1 MESMSPESLEPRAD
15 PETAERI
22 RKQPRRPGSG
32 ESRHQG
38 VREPAVCAEAMA
50 AAAPAA
56 AGEDG
61 RRRLPGA
68 VSSTALDI
76 QPQEGAKVEAESGEL
91 VRLRAELAGALAEM
105 ETMKAVAEV
114 SESTKAEAVAAV
126 QRQCQEEVASL
137 QAILKDSISSYE
149 AQITSLKQERQ
160 QQQQDC
166 EEKERELGR
175 LKQLL
180 SRAHPLDSL
189 EKQMEKAHEDSEK
202 LREIVLPMEQEIEEL
217 KAKLLRAEELIQE
230 IQRRPRHPPSLHG
243 STELLLSRD
252 PSPPLEPLEELSE
265 DGGPAAE
272 AFAHNC
278 DDSASISSF
287 SLGGGA
293 SSSASLPRSRQGL
306 SPEQEETASLVSTGT
321 LVPEGIYLPPPGYQ
335 LVPDNQW
342 EQLQLEGRQLQ
353 KDLESVTRERDELQ
367 EGLRRSNEDC
377 AKQMQVLLAQVQNSE
392 QLLRTLQGTVSQAQ
406 ERVQLQMAELA
417 TSHKCLSHEV
427 KRLTEENQGLRAEQL
442 PSSAPRGL
450 EQDEGGEES
459 LPSSLPELQQLVRR
473 TQQEARARQQAQE
486 HEAERLRIEIV
497 TLREALDEET
507 AARASLEGQLRV
519 QREETEVLEASLCSL
534 RIEMERV
541 LEEQSK
547 AKRQEVLRPPQGSGR
562 TEEAQLTDLLSEQRA
577 KMLRLQVELETSE
590 QVQRDFVR
598 LSQALQ
604 VRLERI
610 RQAESLEQVRGIIDE
625 APLRDV
631 RDIKDT

>member
-1 MESMSPESLEPRAD
+1 
-15 PETAERI
+15 
-22 RKQPRRPGSG
+22 
-32 ESRHQG
+32 
-38 VREPAVCAEAMA
+38 MA
-50 AAAPAA
+50 AAVPAA

-61 RRRLPGA
+61 RRRRPGA
-68 VSSTALDI
+68 ALDP
-76 QPQEGAKVEAESGEL
+76 QPQEGAKLEAESEEL
-91 VRLRAELAGALAEM
+91 GRLRAELAGALAEM

-243 STELLLSRD
+243 STELLPRSRD
-252 PSPPLEPLEELSE
+252 PSPPLEPLEDLSA
-265 DGGPAAE
+265 DGGAAAE

-293 SSSASLPRSRQGL
+293 GSASLPRSRQAL

-335 LVPDNQW
+335 LVPDTQW
-342 EQLQLEGRQLQ
+342 EQLQTEGRQLQ
-353 KDLESVTRERDELQ
+353 KDLERVSQERDELQ

-417 TSHKCLSHEV
+417 TSHKCLRHEV

-450 EQDEGGEES
+450 EQEEGPEES
-459 LPSSLPELQQLVRR
+459 LPSLVPELQQLVRHTR
-473 TQQEARARQQAQE
+473 QEARAQQQARE

-497 TLREALDEET
+497 TLREALEEET

-534 RIEMERV
+534 RTEMERV
-541 LEEQSK
+541 QQEQSK
-547 AKRQEVLRPPQGSGR
+547 
-562 TEEAQLTDLLSEQRA
+562 AQLTDLLSEQRA
-577 KMLRLQVELETSE
+577 KVLRLQAELETSE

-604 VRLERI
+604 VRLEQI
-610 RQAESLEQVRGIIDE
+610 RQAESLEQVRSILGE
-625 APLRDV
+625 APLGDA
-631 RDIKDT
+631 DT

>member
-1 MESMSPESLEPRAD
+1 
-15 PETAERI
+15 
-22 RKQPRRPGSG
+22 
-32 ESRHQG
+32 
-38 VREPAVCAEAMA
+38 MA

-61 RRRLPGA
+61 RRQQPGA
-68 VSSTALDI
+68 ALDP
-76 QPQEGAKVEAESGEL
+76 QPQEGAKAEAESGEL
-91 VRLRAELAGALAEM
+91 GRLRAELAGALAEM

-137 QAILKDSISSYE
+137 QTILKDSISSYE
-149 AQITSLKQERQ
+149 AQIASLKQERQ
-160 QQQQDC
+160 QQQQDW
-166 EEKERELGR
+166 EEKERELVR

-180 SRAHPLDSL
+180 SRTHPLDSL

-202 LREIVLPMEQEIEEL
+202 LREIVLPMEQEIREL
-217 KAKLLRAEELIQE
+217 KAKLLRAEEVIE
-230 IQRRPRHPPSLHG
+230 EMQRQPQQPPSLHG
-243 STELLLSRD
+243 STELLPLSRD
-252 PSPPLEPLEELSE
+252 PSPPLEPLEELSG
-265 DGGPAAE
+265 DGGAAAE

-335 LVPDNQW
+335 LVPDTQW
-342 EQLQLEGRQLQ
+342 EQLQVEGQQLR
-353 KDLESVTRERDELQ
+353 KDLESVSRERDELQ

-377 AKQMQVLLAQVQNSE
+377 AKQVQVLLAQVQNSE

-406 ERVQLQMAELA
+406 ERVQLQMAELV
-417 TSHKCLSHEV
+417 TSHKCLHHEV
-427 KRLTEENQGLRAEQL
+427 KRLNEENQGLRAEQP
-442 PSSAPRGL
+442 PSLAPLGL
-450 EQDEGGEES
+450 EQDKDEEEL
-459 LPSSLPELQQLVRR
+459 LPSLVPELQLLVRR
-473 TQQEARARQQAQE
+473 TRQEARARQQAQE
-486 HEAERLRIEIV
+486 HGAERLRIEIV
-497 TLREALDEET
+497 KLREALEEET

-534 RIEMERV
+534 RTEMER
-541 LEEQSK
+541 LQQEQSK
-547 AKRQEVLRPPQGSGR
+547 AQPPDPIEHR
-562 TEEAQLTDLLSEQRA
+562 V
-577 KMLRLQVELETSE
+577 KVMRLQAELETSV

-610 RQAESLEQVRGIIDE
+610 RQAETLEQVRSILDE
-625 APLRDV
+625 VPPKDV
-631 RDIKDT
+631 RDLRDT

>member
-1 MESMSPESLEPRAD
+1 
-15 PETAERI
+15 
-22 RKQPRRPGSG
+22 
-32 ESRHQG
+32 
-38 VREPAVCAEAMA
+38 MA
-50 AAAPAA
+50 AAAPAV

-61 RRRLPGA
+61 RRRQQGA
-68 VSSTALDI
+68 APDPHS
-76 QPQEGAKVEAESGEL
+76 QEGSKAEAESEEL
-91 VRLRAELAGALAEM
+91 GRLRAELAGALAEM

-149 AQITSLKQERQ
+149 AQITSLKQ

-230 IQRRPRHPPSLHG
+230 IQGRPRPPPSLHG
-243 STELLLSRD
+243 SAELLPLSRD
-252 PSPPLEPLEELSE
+252 PSPPLEPLEELSG
-265 DGGPAAE
+265 DGGAAAE

-293 SSSASLPRSRQGL
+293 GSTSLPRSRQGP

-342 EQLQLEGRQLQ
+342 EQLQMEGRQLQ
-353 KDLESVTRERDELQ
+353 KDLESISRERDELQ

-427 KRLTEENQGLRAEQL
+427 KRLTEENQGLRAEQPL
-442 PSSAPRGL
+442 SSAPRGL
-450 EQDEGGEES
+450 EQDEGHEES
-459 LPSSLPELQQLVRR
+459 LPSLVPELQQLVHHTR
-473 TQQEARARQQAQE
+473 QEARAQQQARE

-497 TLREALDEET
+497 TLREALEEET

-519 QREETEVLEASLCSL
+519 QREETEVMEA
-534 RIEMERV
+534 
-541 LEEQSK
+541 
-547 AKRQEVLRPPQGSGR
+547 
-562 TEEAQLTDLLSEQRA
+562 
-577 KMLRLQVELETSE
+577 
-590 QVQRDFVR
+590 
-598 LSQALQ
+598 
-604 VRLERI
+604 
-610 RQAESLEQVRGIIDE
+610 
-625 APLRDV
+625 
-631 RDIKDT
+631 

>member
-1 MESMSPESLEPRAD
+1 MKRTWGLGEPVPGRARPRKEGEAGRGPGPRPGIHTVVFGRRSAIPAPPPVSASSWAD

-22 RKQPRRPGSG
+22 RKQPRGPGSG
-32 ESRHQG
+32 ELGHLG
-38 VREPAVCAEAMA
+38 VWDPAVCAEAMA

-61 RRRLPGA
+61 GRRRPGT
-68 VSSTALDI
+68 VLDP
-76 QPQEGAKVEAESGEL
+76 QPQEGVKAEAEAESGEL
-91 VRLRAELAGALAEM
+91 CRLRAELAGALAEM

-243 STELLLSRD
+243 STELLPLSRD
-252 PSPPLEPLEELSE
+252 LSPPLEPLEELSG
-265 DGGPAAE
+265 DGGAAAE

-287 SLGGGA
+287 SLGGGPG
-293 SSSASLPRSRQGL
+293 SSTSLPRGRQGL

-335 LVPDNQW
+335 LVPDTQW
-342 EQLQLEGRQLQ
+342 EQLQME
-353 KDLESVTRERDELQ
+353 
-367 EGLRRSNEDC
+367 
-377 AKQMQVLLAQVQNSE
+377 
-392 QLLRTLQGTVSQAQ
+392 
-406 ERVQLQMAELA
+406 AELA
-417 TSHKCLSHEV
+417 ASHKGLSHEV
-427 KRLTEENQGLRAEQL
+427 KRLTEENRGLRAEQP
-442 PSSAPRGL
+442 PSSAPRVL
-450 EQDEGGEES
+450 EQEGQEEA
-459 LPSSLPELQQLVRR
+459 LPSSVPELKQLVLHMG
-473 TQQEARARQQAQE
+473 QEARAHQRARE

-497 TLREALDEET
+497 TLREALEEET
-507 AARASLEGQLRV
+507 VARASLEGQLRG
-519 QREETEVLEASLCSL
+519 QREETEVLEASGQRWSGSIRNRARPGGRKPRSSHQGQAPQKRLSSQTSSRSRGQSCCGCRPSW
-534 RIEMERV
+534 RPASRCRGTSCACPRPCRCAWSRSARRRV
-541 LEEQSK
+541 WSRCAASWTRRRSGTSGTSRTAEGQPHPSG
-547 AKRQEVLRPPQGSGR
+547 RPPSPLQNQEAYALGLSG
-562 TEEAQLTDLLSEQRA
+562 
-577 KMLRLQVELETSE
+577 
-590 QVQRDFVR
+590 
-598 LSQALQ
+598 
-604 VRLERI
+604 
-610 RQAESLEQVRGIIDE
+610 
-625 APLRDV
+625 
-631 RDIKDT
+631 

>member
-1 MESMSPESLEPRAD
+1 
-15 PETAERI
+15 
-22 RKQPRRPGSG
+22 
-32 ESRHQG
+32 
-38 VREPAVCAEAMA
+38 MA

-56 AGEDG
+56 
-61 RRRLPGA
+61 L
-68 VSSTALDI
+68 ALHP
-76 QPQEGAKVEAESGEL
+76 QPQDGQKDASESSEL
-91 VRLRAELAGALAEM
+91 GRLRAELASALAEM

-149 AQITSLKQERQ
+149 TQIAALKQERQ
-160 QQQQDC
+160 QQQQDS
-166 EEKERELGR
+166 EEKDRELGH

-180 SRAHPLDSL
+180 ARAHPLDSL

-202 LREIVLPMEQEIEEL
+202 LREIVLPMEQEIAEL
-217 KAKLLRAEELIQE
+217 KVKLLRAEELIQE
-230 IQRRPRHPPSLHG
+230 IQRRPKQPASLHG
-243 STELLLSRD
+243 STELLPLSRN
-252 PSPPLEPLEELSE
+252 PSPPLEPSEEP
-265 DGGPAAE
+265 GGDAGSAAE

-287 SLGGGA
+287 SLGGAA
-293 SSSASLPRSRQGL
+293 SGTSLRGTQGL

-335 LVPDNQW
+335 LVPDSQW
-342 EQLQLEGRQLQ
+342 EQLQVEGRRLQ
-353 KDLESVTRERDELQ
+353 KDLESVSRERDELQ

-417 TSHKCLSHEV
+417 TSHKCLHLEV
-427 KRLTEENQGLRAEQL
+427 KRLNEENRGLRTEQL
-442 PSSAPRGL
+442 PSSALQGPEPG
-450 EQDEGGEES
+450 ENEGEA
-459 LPSSLPELQQLVRR
+459 LPNSIQELHLLVRH
-473 TQQEARARQQAQE
+473 TQQQARARQQAQE

-497 TLREALDEET
+497 KLREALEEET
-507 AARASLEGQLRV
+507 AARASLEGQLRA
-519 QREETEVLEASLCSL
+519 QREETDVLEASLCSL
-534 RIEMERV
+534 RMETERV
-541 LEEQSK
+541 QQEQCK
-547 AKRQEVLRPPQGSGR
+547 
-562 TEEAQLTDLLSEQRA
+562 AQLTDLLSEQRA
-577 KMLRLQVELETSE
+577 KTLRLQAELETSE

-610 RQAESLEQVRGIIDE
+610 RQAETLEQVRSILDE
-625 APLRDV
+625 APLRDIK
-631 RDIKDT
+631 DIKDS